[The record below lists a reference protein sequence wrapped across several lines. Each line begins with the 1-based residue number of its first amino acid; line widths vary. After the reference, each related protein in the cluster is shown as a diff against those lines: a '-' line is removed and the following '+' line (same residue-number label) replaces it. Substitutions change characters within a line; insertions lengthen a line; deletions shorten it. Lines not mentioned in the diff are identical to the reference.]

1 MARRQINHKDLI
13 IRKANQYGVPP
24 EIMLAIAEK
33 ESGFN
38 PNAKNISDIESSYGL
53 FQINTLAHPDYKG
66 GNDPEANAD
75 YAARFLRNLYKKYGS
90 WDKAIE
96 RYNGSGSQAR
106 AYAKD
111 VINNRIPRYSNVKT
125 DNITNNTGV
134 NIKMAQR
141 QQPNNKS
148 FTQLVSE
155 ARTAQPLSA
164 RWQIDLAQFLSGELD
179 YATLAA
185 RYPNEV
191 AANRITPSMQQI
203 SRLERDKAIIDEAT
217 KIDPAIVRDMENAQ
231 YERLVNARNQ
241 MPDYAEAV
249 KSNYQD
255 YINAINN
262 NPMLQNSGYY
272 VDPADV
278 SMGMKAKIAMQ
289 LAGGD
294 PSKMIT
300 AQDIANA
307 RYQTEIANKYGVPY
321 AELRKAQETA
331 YNNEMAVRKQQQA
344 DLLSL
349 YKDGLLTDRQLMA
362 AVAQINSGKDIYQ
375 EGLKQKGALYGKA
388 IEGRDDIEKAYVEGY
403 LDLDKA
409 AKEGQTDIITE
420 GMGNQAQRDVALT
433 NLQGN
438 IYSADRGLEGTRYRA
453 DRGLEGTRY
462 TADQAT
468 ERQGMSDAAEYQRLQ
483 EELPYKQQNAFGNF
497 LMGASMFPNANPRV
511 ISETYGYPADMFNV
525 TGTPQ
530 KSGSNSFL
538 FRNPN
543 TGTVQV
549 NPHWGGLR

>member
-1 MARRQINHKDLI
+1 MAKFNHKDLI
-13 IRKANQYGVPP
+13 IKKANQYGVPP

-33 ESGFN
+33 ESNFN
-38 PNAKNISDIESSYGL
+38 PNAKNISDIEESYGL

-66 GNDPEANAD
+66 GNDPEANTD
-75 YAARFLRNLYKKYGS
+75 YAARFLSNLYKKYGS

-96 RYNGSGSQAR
+96 RYNGSGSQAK

-111 VINNRIPRYSNVKT
+111 VIENRIPRYSNAKT
-125 DNITNNTGV
+125 NITNKTGV
-134 NIKMAQR
+134 NSKMAQ

-148 FTQLVSE
+148 FTQLVTE

-191 AANRITPSMQQI
+191 AANKITPSMQQI
-203 SRLERDKAIIDEAT
+203 SRLKRDKAIIDEAT
-217 KIDPAIVRDMENAQ
+217 RIDPAIVRDMENAQ

-241 MPDYAEAV
+241 VPDYAEAV

-262 NPMLQNSGYY
+262 NPMLQDSGYY

-307 RYQTEIANKYGVPY
+307 RYQAEIANKYGVPY

-331 YNNEMAVRKQQQA
+331 YNNEMAARKQQQA

-349 YKDGLLTDRQLMA
+349 YKDGLLTDRQLIA

-375 EGLKQKGALYGKA
+375 EGLKQKGTLYGKV
-388 IEGRDDIEKAYVEGY
+388 IEGRDDAEKAYIEGY
-403 LDLDKA
+403 LDVDKA

-420 GMGNQAQRDVALT
+420 GMGNQTQRDVALT
-433 NLQGN
+433 NLQGD
-438 IYSADRGLEGTRYRA
+438 IYSANRGLEGTK
-453 DRGLEGTRY
+453 Y

-468 ERQGMSDAAEYQRLQ
+468 QRQGMSDAAEYQRLQ
-483 EELPYKQQNAFGNF
+483 EQLPIKQQEANASF
-497 LMGASMFPNANPRV
+497 LMGTSMFPTANARV
-511 ISETYGYPADMFNV
+511 IAESMGYDPNIFNA
-525 TGTPQ
+525 TGYPQ
-530 KSGSNSFL
+530 KSGTSSL
-538 FRNPN
+538 WSRNAGNN
-543 TGTVQV
+543 TIQV
-549 NPHWGGLR
+549 NPFWGGLR

>member
-1 MARRQINHKDLI
+1 MAKFNHRDLI

-33 ESGFN
+33 ESNFN
-38 PNAKNISDIESSYGL
+38 PDAKNISDIEKSYGL

-66 GNDPEANAD
+66 GNDPEANTD
-75 YAARFLRNLYKKYGS
+75 YAARFLSNLYKRYGS

-96 RYNGSGSQAR
+96 RYNGSGNQAK

-111 VINNRIPRYSNVKT
+111 VIENRIPRYSNAKT
-125 DNITNNTGV
+125 NITNKTGV
-134 NIKMAQR
+134 NSKMAQ

-148 FTQLVSE
+148 FTQLVTE

-191 AANRITPSMQQI
+191 AANKITPSMQQI

-217 KIDPAIVRDMENAQ
+217 RIDPTIVRDMENAQ

-241 MPDYAEAV
+241 VPDYAEAV

-255 YINAINN
+255 YVNAINN
-262 NPMLQNSGYY
+262 NPILQDSGYY

-294 PSKMIT
+294 PNKMIT

-307 RYQTEIANKYGVPY
+307 RYQAEIANKYGVPY

-331 YNNEMAVRKQQQA
+331 YNNEMAARKQQQA

-349 YKDGLLTDRQLMA
+349 YKDGLLTDRQLIA

-375 EGLKQKGALYGKA
+375 EGLKQKGTLYGKV
-388 IEGRDDIEKAYVEGY
+388 IEGRDDAEKAYIEGY
-403 LDLDKA
+403 LDVDKA

-433 NLQGN
+433 NLQGD
-438 IYSADRGLEGTRYRA
+438 IYSANRGLEGTK
-453 DRGLEGTRY
+453 Y

-468 ERQGMSDAAEYQRLQ
+468 QRQGMSDAAEFQRLQ
-483 EELPYKQQNAFGNF
+483 EQLPIKQQEANASF
-497 LMGASMFPNANPRV
+497 LMGASMFPTANARV
-511 ISETYGYPADMFNV
+511 IAESMGYDPNIFNA
-525 TGTPQ
+525 TGYPQ
-530 KSGSNSFL
+530 KSGSNSL
-538 FRNPN
+538 WSRNSGNN
-543 TGTVQV
+543 TIQV
-549 NPHWGGLR
+549 NPFWGGLR

>member
-1 MARRQINHKDLI
+1 MAKSNKDLI

-33 ESGFN
+33 ESNFN
-38 PNAKNISDIESSYGL
+38 PDAKNISDIEKSYGL

-66 GNDPEANAD
+66 GNDPEANTD
-75 YAARFLRNLYKKYGS
+75 YAARFLSNLYKKYGS

-96 RYNGSGSQAR
+96 RYNGSGTQAK

-111 VINNRIPRYSNVKT
+111 VIENRIPRYSNAKT
-125 DNITNNTGV
+125 NITNKTGV
-134 NIKMAQR
+134 NSKMAQ

-148 FTQLVSE
+148 FTQLVTE

-191 AANRITPSMQQI
+191 AANKITPSMQQI
-203 SRLERDKAIIDEAT
+203 SRLERDKNIIDEAT
-217 KIDPAIVRDMENAQ
+217 KIDPAIVRDIENAQ
-231 YERLVNARNQ
+231 YERLINARKQIPN
-241 MPDYAEAV
+241 YTEAV

-262 NPMLQNSGYY
+262 NPTLQDSGYY

-307 RYQTEIANKYGVPY
+307 RYQAGVANKYGIPY
-321 AELRKAQETA
+321 AELRKAQETV
-331 YNNEMAVRKQQQA
+331 YNNEIAARKQQQA

-349 YKDGLLTDRQLMA
+349 YKDGLLTDRQLIT

-375 EGLKQKGALYGKA
+375 EGLKQRGTLYGKA
-388 IEGRDDIEKAYVEGY
+388 IEGRDDIEKAYIEGY
-403 LDLDKA
+403 LDVDKA

-433 NLQGN
+433 NLQG
-438 IYSADRGLEGTRYRA
+438 DV
-453 DRGLEGTRY
+453 Y
-462 TADQAT
+462 TADSSRAASKHT
-468 ERQGMSDAAEYQRLQ
+468 AETNKEIQGMKDAAEFQRLQ
-483 EELPYKQQNAFGNF
+483 EQLPIKQQEADASF
-497 LMGASMFPNANPRV
+497 LMGAFMSPNANARV
-511 ISETYGYPADMFNV
+511 LAESMGYDPNIFNV
-525 TGTPQ
+525 TGTPP
-530 KSGSNSFL
+530 KSGSNSL
-538 FRNPN
+538 WLRNSGNN
-543 TGTVQV
+543 TIQV
-549 NPHWGGLR
+549 NPFWGGLR